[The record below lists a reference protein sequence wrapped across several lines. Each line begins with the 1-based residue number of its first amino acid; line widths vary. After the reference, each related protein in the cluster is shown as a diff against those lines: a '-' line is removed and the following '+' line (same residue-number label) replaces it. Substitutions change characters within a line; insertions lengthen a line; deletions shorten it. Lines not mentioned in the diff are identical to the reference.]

1 MLFSKKGPALLAVAD
16 GEVIPLEKVPDEAF
30 ASGVLGVGFAILP
43 TSGIIHSPANGRVES
58 ITDTGHAYTLQTE
71 DGLDVLI
78 HVGID
83 TVELKG
89 KGFLTLVHAGQ
100 AVKAGDVL
108 ARVELDVIRE
118 KGLNTHI
125 PVLVTNPERLQKHE
139 LTCGSARG
147 GKTRVM
153 TYRSQ

>member
-1 MLFSKKGPALLAVAD
+1 MLFSKKQHPALLAVAD
-16 GEVIPLEKVPDEAF
+16 GEVVPLEKVPDEAF

-43 TSGIIHSPANGRVES
+43 TSGIIHSPASGRVES
-58 ITDTGHAYTLQTE
+58 ITDTGHAYTLITE

-100 AVKAGDVL
+100 TVKAGHVL
-108 ARVELDVIRE
+108 ARVELDTIRE
-118 KGLNTHI
+118 KGLHTHV
-125 PVLVTNPERLQKHE
+125 PVLVTNPEKLQNHE
-139 LTCGSARG
+139 LTTGSVRG
-147 GKTRVM
+147 GKSRVM
-153 TYRSQ
+153 TYRI